1 MENKLKLLDEFS
13 NFLSNLPEHGIGY
26 QIVDIEL
33 KNGEI
38 LKDRIVFNTIFIK
51 LNENE
56 TIDTKDI
63 VSIRIK

>member
-38 LKDRIVFNTIFIK
+38 LKDRIVFNTIF
-51 LNENE
+51 E
-56 TIDTKDI
+56 TNYKCSAYKKSKYKIGLKY
-63 VSIRIK
+63 